1 MFPFPADTTSLP
13 VSILLTGKFTYSS
26 GGLHPFLHFFDVL
39 LSIFPGYF
47 ICLCLLNFLILPQD
61 LVLYPLLLS
70 TKHLAHP
77 GLVFQADVLFSMSPV
92 QHWIL
97 FFSCLTQMVSVSSQA
112 MLGLKFIESMSIP
125 LICQPYSASPQI
137 SLSCSKL
144 LLGHFFQFLSPPHL
158 YVCNTG
164 CSLQFPGNCWTPVL
178 EGEVQVFAV
187 AGESPP
193 SLRQNIPCG

>member
-1 MFPFPADTTSLP
+1 MGELCRDSRWFQRERTGLELIGSLPHSTEECALMDRDPPSVCFSPLVPSFTCPVHQLFPFPADTTSLP

-39 LSIFPGYF
+39 LFIFSGYF
-47 ICLCLLNFLILPQD
+47 ICLCLLNFLVLPQD

-77 GLVFQADVLFSMSPV
+77 GLVFQVAVLFNMSPL

-97 FFSCLTQMVSVSSQA
+97 FSSCLTQMVSVSSQA

-125 LICQPYSASPQI
+125 LIC
-137 SLSCSKL
+137 
-144 LLGHFFQFLSPPHL
+144 
-158 YVCNTG
+158 
-164 CSLQFPGNCWTPVL
+164 
-178 EGEVQVFAV
+178 
-187 AGESPP
+187 
-193 SLRQNIPCG
+193 